1 MNIKKYYKLKN
12 LFIDKNKLFESKN
25 MIIDRL
31 IESDQSYFNTRKID
45 KETNKII
52 DIVKALE
59 QKITKMKKYK
69 NLQNKN

>member
-1 MNIKKYYKLKN
+1 LKD
-12 LFIDKNKLFESKN
+12 LFTDNNKLFEGKN

-31 IESDQSYFNTRKID
+31 IESDQRYFGNRTFD

-59 QKITKMKKYK
+59 QKISKRKKFL
-69 NLQNKN
+69 NL

>member
-1 MNIKKYYKLKN
+1 MNIKKFYKLKD
-12 LFIDKNKLFESKN
+12 LFTDNNKLFEGKN

-31 IESDQSYFNTRKID
+31 IESDQRYFGNRTFD

-59 QKITKMKKYK
+59 QKISKRKKFL
-69 NLQNKN
+69 NL

>member
-12 LFIDKNKLFESKN
+12 LFTDTNKLFESKN

-31 IESDQSYFNTRKID
+31 IESDQRYFGNRVFD

-59 QKITKMKKYK
+59 QKILKRKKF
-69 NLQNKN
+69 

>member
-1 MNIKKYYKLKN
+1 LNIKKFYKLKD
-12 LFIDKNKLFESKN
+12 LFTDNNKLFEGKN

-31 IESDQSYFNTRKID
+31 IESDQRYFGNRTFD

-59 QKITKMKKYK
+59 QKISKRKKFL
-69 NLQNKN
+69 NL

>member
-1 MNIKKYYKLKN
+1 LNIKKYYKLKN
-12 LFIDKNKLFESKN
+12 LFTDTNKLFESKN

-31 IESDQSYFNTRKID
+31 IESDQRYFGNRVFD

-59 QKITKMKKYK
+59 QKILKRKKF
-69 NLQNKN
+69 